1 MTQININFLPTGFP
15 QSPEVYL
22 VGGTVRDILLGKK
35 PLDYDVVTTGD
46 PVKLADQIAAIFKS
60 RVIRLGKPGM
70 TLYRVKSPENF
81 YDIVPAFG
89 GAIDSDLHQR
99 DFTINAMAMRS
110 SDGALVD
117 LFNGC
122 RDIHQKTIRMISRNN
137 LISDPIRLLRAYR
150 MGAALNFSIETVTR
164 DSIREESHRI
174 NSSAPERIRE
184 ELVKLVSGPSS
195 SAYVKDMA
203 SSGILTAILP
213 EMILLKK
220 CLQNKH
226 HPDDAFEHSLN
237 TFSCLEEIFNHP
249 ADFSPDIKLMPVSR
263 NIPLLKFAI
272 LIHDIG
278 KPHTRSIDEYGNIHF
293 YSHEKKS
300 ALLSGVITK
309 RLRFSNKDQRYV
321 HDIIA
326 NHMKPLF
333 LFLAHR
339 SGRLTPKAINR
350 FFLKSNGYVMDILI
364 HAMADMKAKGAHP
377 DTGEFIK
384 FSQTLMASYHHQFR
398 PLTLQPPLING
409 DDLITEFGIP
419 PSPLFGKILNHVEEQ
434 RLQRLI
440 HSREEALIIA
450 KKFLKFPSP
459 VLTL

>member
-1 MTQININFLPTGFP
+1 MTQININFLPSGFP
-15 QSPEVYL
+15 HSPEVYL

-35 PLDYDVVTTGD
+35 PLDYDCVTTGD
-46 PVKLADQIAAIFKS
+46 PATFAGQIAAIFNS

-70 TLYRVKSPENF
+70 ILYRVKSPENF
-81 YDIVPAFG
+81 YDIVPAFD
-89 GAIDSDLHQR
+89 GAIDSDLRQR
-99 DFTINAMAMRS
+99 DFTINAMALRS

-117 LFNGC
+117 LFNG
-122 RDIHQKTIRMISRNN
+122 RGDLHQKIIRMVSRNN

-184 ELVKLVSGPSS
+184 ELIKLFSGPSS

-213 EMILLKK
+213 EMTLLKE
-220 CLQNKH
+220 CLQNNH
-226 HPDDAFEHSLN
+226 HLDAVFEHSLN
-237 TFSCLEEIFNHP
+237 SLSCLEEIFNHP
-249 ADFSPDIKLMPVSR
+249 AEFFPDIKFMPASR
-263 NIPLLKFAI
+263 NITLLKFAV
-272 LIHDIG
+272 LIHDLG
-278 KPHTRSIDEYGNIHF
+278 KPHTRSIDENGIVHF

-300 ALLSGVITK
+300 AQLSDVITK

-339 SGRLTPKAINR
+339 NGRLTPKAISR
-350 FFLKSNGYVMDILI
+350 FFIKSNGYVMDILI

-377 DTGEFIK
+377 DTAEFIK
-384 FSQTLMASYHHQFR
+384 FSQTLMTSYHHQFR
-398 PLTLQPPLING
+398 PLILEPPLIKG
-409 DDLITEFGIP
+409 DDLITEFGIS

-434 RLQRLI
+434 RLQHLI
-440 HSREEALIIA
+440 HSREEALIVA
-450 KKFLKFPSP
+450 KNFLKIPSP